1 MRRRRFGKLLALL
14 LEQNRIRSSILT
26 ILTVCCSIPL
36 EIPDTGPPAAP
47 PTPLL
52 VMALLTAVVLLAV
65 TAPLLTTAE
74 SDGSETAAS
83 DVGGGAPAPGGTPNT
98 DGELYWLT
106 V

>member
-1 MRRRRFGKLLALL
+1 MRRHGLKAFSLGKSRTA
-14 LEQNRIRSSILT
+14 ILT

-36 EIPDTGPPAAP
+36 EIPDTGPPGAP
-47 PTPLL
+47 PMPLL

-65 TAPLLTTAE
+65 TALLTTAA
-74 SDGSETAAS
+74 SDDSETAAS

-98 DGELYWLT
+98 DWELYWLT